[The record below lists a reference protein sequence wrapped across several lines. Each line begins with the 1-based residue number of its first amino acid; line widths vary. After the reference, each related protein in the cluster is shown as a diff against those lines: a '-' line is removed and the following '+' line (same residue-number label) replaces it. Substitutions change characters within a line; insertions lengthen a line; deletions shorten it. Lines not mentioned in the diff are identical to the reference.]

1 MAVVFAGLLKGYV
14 AEGTGIAL
22 LCFLLPALLRPFPT
36 LALMMVMI
44 GGDEAILLLL
54 MVMRMMMRM
63 QMTLMMMVTTKGL

>member
-44 GGDEAILLLL
+44 GCDEAILLLL
-54 MVMRMMMRM
+54 MVMRMMRM

>member
-54 MVMRMMMRM
+54 MVMRMMRM